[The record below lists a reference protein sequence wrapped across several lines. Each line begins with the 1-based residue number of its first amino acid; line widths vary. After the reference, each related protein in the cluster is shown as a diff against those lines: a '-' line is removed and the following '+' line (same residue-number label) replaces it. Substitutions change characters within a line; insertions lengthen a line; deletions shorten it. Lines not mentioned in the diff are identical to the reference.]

1 MRKVVAQ
8 VLIVLPKCSKRHHYS
23 DIKKVGAGNRSRT
36 CTGFYSHMALNHARL
51 PIPPPRL

>member
-1 MRKVVAQ
+1 MRQVVAQ
-8 VLIVLPKCSKRHHYS
+8 VLIVVLKCSKRHHYS